1 MTKKRRDLGNQTYFT
16 VFNSDMKLIKDPVKK
31 ILFSKIKNWIYRN
44 EDKESD
50 LYFKAGYWWTFAP
63 YEYWAEECGLET
75 KTVGKH
81 LRGLVSSGILKTGNY
96 NKKGYDKTIWYRLA
110 TADELKKVNFQVLL
124 YGKSNEKDITNH
136 SNETILQMYQN
147 GMIDVTKRDVLNDH
161 LGVPILE
168 DNLEH
173 ISDYILE
180 NSLESSL
187 QNSLDNI
194 LKDNQT
200 TTEEHSSLNEI
211 NENSEVSSLILY
223 NNRILENNEYNN
235 IEYLDTEKDINSEII
250 IDNNTSSTNFK
261 LDKMYCFNELNLL
274 YPNGWY
280 EYLLKNGVNET
291 FTNYFDFVD
300 HYNDE
305 ELGKIALYIERLLE

>member
-1 MTKKRRDLGNQTYFT
+1 MAKKIRDIGNETYFT

-44 EDKESD
+44 EDEEKD

-63 YEYWAEECGLET
+63 YEYWAEECGLDAS
-75 KTVGKH
+75 TVGKH

-110 TADELKKVNFQVLL
+110 TADELKKVNFQVLF
-124 YGKSNEKDITNH
+124 YGNTFKKNSNKH
-136 SNETILQMYQN
+136 SNETLLQMYQN
-147 GMIDVTKRDVLNDH
+147 GMIDVTKRDVLNNH

-168 DNLEH
+168 NYSEH
-173 ISDYILE
+173 TSDYILE
-180 NSLESSL
+180 NSLDNNLE
-187 QNSLDNI
+187 NS

-200 TTEEHSSLNEI
+200 TIEEHSSLNEI
-211 NENSEVSSLILY
+211 NENSEVSSLVLCNKNI
-223 NNRILENNEYNN
+223 ILENNEYNN

-261 LDKMYCFNELNLL
+261 LDKMYCFNELNSL

-280 EYLLKNGVNET
+280 EYLVKYGVNET
-291 FTNYFDFVD
+291 FTNYFDFVE

-305 ELGKIALYIERLLE
+305 ELGKIVLYIERLLE